1 MGSVHR
7 DDVLG
12 WWYGSLPRGCELCMK
27 GLKVVVF
34 VTGICGVDCFYCP
47 ISWER
52 RRADAFYV
60 DEEPVVE
67 ISDILDEIAF
77 VGARGISITGG
88 EPMQA
93 IERVVEIIELVK
105 SAYGTGFHVH
115 LYTSG
120 MGASRSV
127 FKALERAGLDELR
140 FHVVDEWVWKYI
152 EMALQDLSI
161 DIGIEVPAIP
171 DLNTIL
177 NIIERADRL
186 GVKFVN
192 LNELEATETNIES
205 LLLRGFRVGDDGRS
219 VVGSAEVAKR
229 AVELAAKRGLSV
241 SVHFCPTVFKDSVQH
256 RLRLLR
262 KATTCVGPN
271 ESVTEDGLLVREGKE
286 YIPVFEICATTIKR
300 VSVYRGGREA

>member
-1 MGSVHR
+1 MGFVHR

-52 RRADAFYV
+52 RRADAFYA
-60 DEEPVVE
+60 DEEPVAE
-67 ISDILDEIAF
+67 ISDILDEIAV

-93 IERVVEIIELVK
+93 IERVIEIIELVK
-105 SAYGTGFHVH
+105 SVYGSSFHVH

-120 MGASRSV
+120 LGASRSV

-140 FHVVDEWVWKYI
+140 FHIVDEWVWKYI

-161 DIGIEVPAIP
+161 DIGIEIPAVPNL
-171 DLNTIL
+171 DRVLKVV
-177 NIIERADRL
+177 ERADRL

-205 LLLRGFRVGDDGRS
+205 LLLRGFRVGEDGRS
-219 VVGSAEVAKR
+219 VVGSAEVAR
-229 AVELAAKRGLSV
+229 QAVELAAKRGLSV
-241 SVHFCPTVFKDSVQH
+241 AVHFCPTVFKDCVQH

-262 KATTCVGPN
+262 KAIACAEPSD
-271 ESVTEDGLLVREGKE
+271 SVTEDGLLVREDKE
-286 YIPVFEICATTIKR
+286 YIPVFEICAMTIR
-300 VSVYRGGREA
+300 CASVYRGGREA